1 MVEILTPKESN
12 VYSKMMVNPSIRPL
26 RGRTLGWDMPLL

>member
-1 MVEILTPKESN
+1 MKMNPKDSH

-26 RGRTLGWDMPLL
+26 RGRTLGWNMPLL